1 MTGFARAEGHEGD
14 FLWRWEVKS
23 VNARGLD
30 IRCRV
35 PQGFEALELV
45 ARTAVAEHFQRGSF
59 NVVLVV
65 VNPPGEVKLV
75 LNRAMLNQIL
85 GIAKEIEAEADT
97 APPRLDGLLG
107 IRGVI
112 DAVEQGEDEED
123 RGRRQGLITATLD
136 EALGAIEAMRRDEGG
151 RLAVTLEGHL
161 ARIDELCAKA
171 ETLAATQPEA
181 IKARLKERIAA
192 LIESEPALAEE
203 RLAQESLLLASKAD
217 VREEIDRLKSHI
229 VAARELVGQGGAVG
243 RRLDFLAQEF
253 NREANTLCSKSADKD
268 LTTTGLDLKAT
279 IEQFREQIQ
288 NIE

>member
-1 MTGFARAEGHEGD
+1 MTGFARVEGHEGD

-35 PQGFEALELV
+35 PQGFEAIELV
-45 ARTAVAEHFQRGSF
+45 ARTAVAERFQRGSF

-75 LNRAMLNQIL
+75 LNREMLDQVLN
-85 GIAKEIEAEADT
+85 IAKEIEAEINA

-107 IRGVI
+107 IRGVV
-112 DAVEQGEDEED
+112 DAVEQGVDEED
-123 RGRRQGLITATLD
+123 RGRHEGLITATLD
-136 EALGAIEAMRRDEGG
+136 EALGAIEAMRRGEGG

-161 ARIDELCAKA
+161 ARIDELCATA
-171 ETLAATQPEA
+171 ETLAAAQPGD
-181 IKARLKERIAA
+181 IKARLMERITA
-192 LIESEPALAEE
+192 LIESEPALSEE

-229 VAARELVGQGGAVG
+229 IAARELVGQGGAVG

-268 LTTTGLDLKAT
+268 LTATGLDLKAT

>member
-14 FLWRWEVKS
+14 FLWRWEIKS

-59 NVVLVV
+59 NVALVV
-65 VNPPGEVKLV
+65 VNPPGEVKLALNREMLAQV
-75 LNRAMLNQIL
+75 LN
-85 GIAKEIEAEADT
+85 IAKEIEAETNA

-107 IRGVI
+107 IRGV
-112 DAVEQGEDEED
+112 VESIEQDEDEED
-123 RGRRQGLITATLD
+123 RARHEGLITETLV
-136 EALGAIEAMRRDEGG
+136 EALGAVGAMRRGEGD

-161 ARIDELCAKA
+161 ARIDELCAQV
-171 ETLAATQPEA
+171 ETLAAAQPA
-181 IKARLKERIAA
+181 DIRARLMERIAD
-192 LIESEPALAEE
+192 LIKSEPALSEE

-229 VAARELVGQGGAVG
+229 IAARDLIGQGGAVG

-253 NREANTLCSKSADKD
+253 NREANTLCSKSAAKD
-268 LTTTGLDLKAT
+268 LTTAGLDLKAT

>member
-35 PQGFEALELV
+35 PHGFEALELV

-65 VNPPGEVKLV
+65 VKPPGEVKLV
-75 LNRAMLNQIL
+75 LNRDMLDQVLN
-85 GIAKEIEAEADT
+85 IAKEIEAETNA

-107 IRGVI
+107 IRGVV
-112 DAVEQGEDEED
+112 DAVEQVEDEED
-123 RGRRQGLITATLD
+123 RGRREGLITATLD

-151 RLAVTLEGHL
+151 RLAITLEGHL
-161 ARIDELCAKA
+161 ARIDELCAKS
-171 ETLAATQPEA
+171 ETLAAAQPGD
-181 IKARLKERIAA
+181 IKARLKERITA
-192 LIESEPALAEE
+192 LIEAEPALAEE

-229 VAARELVGQGGAVG
+229 IAARDLIGQGGAVG

-268 LTTTGLDLKAT
+268 LTMTGLDLKAT